1 MMVDLQWSRE
11 FALEQSGDD
20 EEILAEL
27 LDLFRESAASD
38 VEKIKEGL
46 SSGNPVAAGD
56 AAHSIKGAAASLGVE
71 GIRQI
76 SYEMEKAG
84 RAGDVEIVKQKL
96 PELEAFV
103 AQLSDL
109 K

>member
-1 MMVDLQWSRE
+1 MVDLQWSRE
-11 FALEQSGDD
+11 FALEQSGED
-20 EEILAEL
+20 EDILAEL

-46 SSGNPVAAGD
+46 SAGDSEAAGD

-71 GIRQI
+71 GIRLV

-84 RAGDVEIVKQKL
+84 RDGDVETVKQKL
-96 PELEAFV
+96 PELEALV

>member
-1 MMVDLQWSRE
+1 MIDLQWDRN

-27 LDLFRESAASD
+27 LGLLQESCVSDLM
-38 VEKIKEGL
+38 KIKEGL
-46 SSGNPVAAGD
+46 AAKDGTAVAD

-71 GIRQI
+71 SLRQVV
-76 SYEMEKAG
+76 YEIEKAG
-84 RAGDVEIVKQKL
+84 RKGELDRVTKVLADLEGITSLLKQ
-96 PELEAFV
+96 
-103 AQLSDL
+103 L